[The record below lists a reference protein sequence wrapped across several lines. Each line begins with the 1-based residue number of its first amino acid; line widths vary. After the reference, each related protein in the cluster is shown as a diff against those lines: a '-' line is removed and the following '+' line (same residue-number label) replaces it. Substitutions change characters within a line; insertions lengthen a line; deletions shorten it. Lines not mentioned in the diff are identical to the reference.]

1 MKSKIFIVVS
11 IIFVVAVGVL
21 GYGFFVFKDVL
32 FVKDK
37 FMDGT
42 TINGIDVSGLNQE
55 QATNVVQ
62 THLDSKRNDI
72 KITLN
77 YQDKTWTLSGK
88 DFEIDNHIVPY
99 VENVFDYFNS
109 GNLFQKKTKLDKLNG
124 NKTYLDKPI
133 NLGDAISCNIDFNET
148 SENIVPAE
156 MDLDIIYEDD
166 GLLVINKKPGVA
178 VHPSILH
185 YTNSLSNGVKYYFD
199 SIGLKRKI
207 RPVNRLDRDTSGLV
221 IFAKNEYIQEC
232 LIKQMMAEKFYKEYI
247 AILEGILDKKS
258 GTIDAPIARKDNSII
273 ERCVNP
279 NGAKAITNFQVI
291 DEFNN
296 LSLVKFVLK
305 TGRTHQIRVHS
316 QYIGHPILGDTLYG
330 NPSKLIN
337 RQALHCKKMSFI
349 NPVTKKQMEF
359 ISPVSEDIKVLFVP
373 FF

>member
-1 MKSKIFIVVS
+1 MILKYVADDLSKYQNIRQ
-11 IIFVVAVGVL
+11 VL
-21 GYGFFVFKDVL
+21 K
-32 FVKDK
+32 
-37 FMDGT
+37 
-42 TINGIDVSGLNQE
+42 NE
-55 QATNVVQ
+55 
-62 THLDSKRNDI
+62 
-72 KITLN
+72 
-77 YQDKTWTLSGK
+77 
-88 DFEIDNHIVPY
+88 
-99 VENVFDYFNS
+99 FNIS
-109 GNLFQKKTKLDKLNG
+109 NRLITKLKKNEFILLNG
-124 NKTYLDKPI
+124 NKTYLDKSI
-133 NLGDAISCNIDFNET
+133 NLGDTITCNIDFNEF
-148 SENIVPAE
+148 SENIVPVK

-166 GLLVINKKPGVA
+166 GLLVINKKPGIV

-185 YTNSLSNGVKYYFD
+185 YENSLSNGVKYYFE
-199 SIGLKRKI
+199 SIGIKRKI

-232 LIKQMMAEKFYKEYI
+232 LIKQMMTGKFYKEYI

-258 GTIDAPIARKDNSII
+258 GTIDAPISRKENSII

-337 RQALHCKKMSFI
+337 RQALHCYKMSFVHPITNKQLSLIAPIPDDI
-349 NPVTKKQMEF
+349 NK
-359 ISPVSEDIKVLFVP
+359 IK
-373 FF
+373 